1 MQNQTNTFKAVTHP
15 LVKPNTLNVSPEGKV
30 YDSRGIH
37 NPSYLS
43 SNGYMY
49 EFIQTN
55 DDRLILFPFDIIM
68 ASTFVAIPQD
78 LIGKKL
84 KVHHKNGRS
93 SDCYYENLE
102 WVEDI
107 EEWKDVMYKDVKR
120 GYYQVSNWGRVRSM
134 LTDPPILMT
143 PDSSSGYQRVWLA
156 SDSTRGLHCQIH
168 RLVAWHFIQGYSET
182 KSIVNHIDCCVDNCM
197 WYNLE
202 WVSIRE
208 NYMHSSMLGNQVVG
222 CKGDIS
228 PVSKIT
234 ENDAIEICYSLN
246 KHSGRIIDTF
256 NELKDSIPSLTYP
269 IVSSIKYGDVFT
281 YISDKILTNAGR
293 KKQIRQTDPDVILDV
308 SYCLKKNNGDVKKTK
323 KELVSKYPWISY
335 GWLWHLKDK
344 SVGSEITDQVFTKDE
359 FPKCVPLTENDAVII
374 INCLLKHNGDPYV
387 NQTVFDELKD
397 SIEGLTKDKVRSIKE
412 KKAWKTLSDK
422 YFQKGEI

>member
-1 MQNQTNTFKAVTHP
+1 MQNQTNTFKVVTHP
-15 LVKPNTLNVSPEGKV
+15 LVKPNTINVSPEGKV
-30 YDSRGIH
+30 HDSRGIH

-68 ASTFVAIPQD
+68 ATTFVAIPQD

-84 KVHHKNGRS
+84 KVYHKNGMTA
-93 SDCYYENLE
+93 DCYYENLE

-107 EEWKDVMYKDVKR
+107 EDWKALDCCDIKR
-120 GYYQVSNWGRVRSM
+120 GYYQISNHGRIRSM
-134 LTDPPILMT
+134 ISDPPKVMKTELSSRGYYRISLMNE
-143 PDSSSGYQRVWLA
+143 SGGHSHYSV
-156 SDSTRGLHCQIH
+156 H
-168 RLVAWHFIQGYSET
+168 RLVGFMFIKGY
-182 KSIVNHIDCCVDNCM
+182 KPDLQINHIDGSKLHNT
-197 WYNLE
+197 WNNLE
-202 WVSIRE
+202 WITVGSNIRHSYMLNLSE
-208 NYMHSSMLGNQVVG
+208 NALR
-222 CKGDIS
+222 
-228 PVSKIT
+228 KI
-234 ENDAIEICYSLN
+234 NDDDARLICISLN
-246 KHSGRIIDTF
+246 NHNGSIMNVY
-256 NELKDSIPSLTYP
+256 NELKNSIPELSYHL
-269 IVSSIKYGDVFT
+269 ISAIKYGDTFLEVST
-281 YISDKILTNAGR
+281 RYLSDAGR

-359 FPKCVPLTENDAVII
+359 FPKCVPLTENDAVTI
-374 INCLLKHNGDPYV
+374 INCLLKHRGDPYV

>member
-1 MQNQTNTFKAVTHP
+1 MQNQTNTFKVVTHP
-15 LVKPNTLNVSPEGKV
+15 LVKPNTINVSPEGKV
-30 YDSRGIH
+30 CDSRGIH

-68 ASTFVAIPQD
+68 ASTFIAIPQD

-84 KVHHKNGRS
+84 KVRHKNGRS
-93 SDCYYENLE
+93 SDCHYENLE

-107 EEWKDVMYKDVKR
+107 EEWKALDCYGIKR
-120 GYYQVSNWGRVRSM
+120 GYYQISNHGRIRSM
-134 LTDPPILMT
+134 ISDPPKVMKTELSLQGYCRISLMNKCGRH
-143 PDSSSGYQRVWLA
+143 SHYSV
-156 SDSTRGLHCQIH
+156 H
-168 RLVAWHFIQGYSET
+168 RLVGFMFIKGY
-182 KSIVNHIDCCVDNCM
+182 KPDLQINHIDGSKLHNT

-202 WVSIRE
+202 WITASSNIRHSYMLNLSE
-208 NYMHSSMLGNQVVG
+208 NALR
-222 CKGDIS
+222 
-228 PVSKIT
+228 KI
-234 ENDAIEICYSLN
+234 NDDDARLICISLN
-246 KHSGRIIDTF
+246 NHNGSIMNVY
-256 NELKDSIPSLTYP
+256 NELKNSIPELSYP
-269 IVSSIKYGDVFT
+269 LISAIKYGDTFLEVST
-281 YISDKILTNAGR
+281 RYLSVAGR

-323 KELVSKYPWISY
+323 KELDSKYPWISY

-359 FPKCVPLTENDAVII
+359 FPKCIPLTEDDAVTI
-374 INCLLKHNGDPYV
+374 INCLLKHKGDPYV

-397 SIEGLTKDKVRSIKE
+397 SIEGLTKDKVRAIKE